1 MLRTE
6 RIPVTL
12 YTSEDANAPRLTHAA
27 GSLKTLLKAC
37 LVTGYG
43 AKPAAGWEAAFEEN
57 NKIALR
63 CADPKSPQGLIRID
77 NTAAGYADVQVYTA
91 MSGLDA
97 GEAVFAQPQRL
108 YVSDTSYKTRKWW
121 LIACARGFAF
131 FGEGRNGGCRY
142 LYFGDFPT
150 LAAGDNGNM
159 VCIASAGSSGF
170 GQNIY
175 PAGFPSQ
182 SSGLNSTLAL
192 LKSYDG
198 LTRGA
203 TAILHSAAAAAY
215 NSSNY
220 FADYPSPVSGGFSAF
235 PVFIMEN
242 SNSRR
247 ATRGLLPG
255 VSAIAERMA
264 AVPVGTEFAL
274 DGGRYI
280 CLDFGDN
287 LYRDTAVLIAAD
299 FWEI

>member
-27 GSLKTLLKAC
+27 GSLKTVLKAC

-43 AKPAAGWEAAFEEN
+43 SKPAAGWQAAFEEN

-63 CADPKSPQGLIRID
+63 SADPKSPQSLIRID
-77 NTAAGYADVQVYTA
+77 NTAAGYTDVQVYTA

-108 YVSDTSYKTRKWW
+108 HVSDPSYKTRKWW
-121 LIACARGFAF
+121 LVACPRGFAF
-131 FGEGRNGGCRY
+131 FGEGRYGGCRY

-159 VCIASAGSSGF
+159 VCFGAFGGGF
-170 GQNIY
+170 TNHIV
-175 PAGFPSQ
+175 PAGFNT
-182 SSGLNSTLAL
+182 SGRGSAYLPAL

-203 TAILHSAAAAAY
+203 TAILHSAAAALY

-242 SNSRR
+242 SNNRR
-247 ATRGLLPG
+247 VPRGLLPG

-264 AVPVGTEFAL
+264 AVPIGTEFAL

-280 CLDFGDN
+280 CLDFGDSS
-287 LYRDTAVLIAAD
+287 YRDTAVLIAAD
-299 FWEI
+299 FWDI

>member
-6 RIPVTL
+6 RVPVTL
-12 YTSEDANAPRLTHAA
+12 YTSEDTAAPRLTHAA

-43 AKPAAGWEAAFEEN
+43 AKPAAGWQAAFEEN

-63 CADPKSPQGLIRID
+63 CADPKSPQGYIRID

-91 MSGLDA
+91 MGGLDA

-108 YVSDTSYKTRKWW
+108 FVSETSSKTRKWW
-121 LIACARGFAF
+121 LIACPRGFAF

-159 VCIASAGSSGF
+159 LCFGAFGGNFSAH
-170 GQNIY
+170 II
-175 PAGFPSQ
+175 PAGF
-182 SSGLNSTLAL
+182 NSYSNGSAYLPAL

-203 TAILHSAAAAAY
+203 TSILHSAAAALY

-242 SNSRR
+242 SNNRR
-247 ATRGLLPG
+247 VPRGLLPG

-287 LYRDTAVLIAAD
+287 SYRDTAVLIAAD
-299 FWEI
+299 FWDI